1 MDSRAIGIFDS
12 GFGGL
17 TAVREVIKLAPN
29 EDIVFF
35 GDNARIPYGTKTAS
49 IITKYALQDITFL
62 ISRDVKLIIVAC
74 GTVSSTL
81 PTKYARRVPV
91 PYITVVEPTALAAKK
106 ATKNKKIGILG
117 TAATIRSGAFK
128 DALSSLDGE
137 IETVSVA
144 CPLFVPLVEN
154 GYIDKDCEI
163 TRLAAAEYLAPLKE
177 AGVDTV
183 ILGCT
188 HYPLISE
195 VIRELMGDGVTL
207 IDSGFEAAR
216 YAVELLRKNE
226 LQNDRGGELRFFTSD
241 NAEDFAKGAKLF
253 MGDSLPES
261 AETVAIDSVPV
272 NPLLKQE

>member
-17 TAVREVIKLAPN
+17 TAAREVMSLAPT

-49 IITKYALQDITFL
+49 IITKYSLQDISFL
-62 ISRDVKLIIVAC
+62 LSQDVKLIIAAC

-81 PTKYARRVPV
+81 SEEYAKRVPV
-91 PYITVVEPTALAAKK
+91 PYITVVEPTARAAAR

-117 TAATIRSGAFK
+117 THATVRSGAFK
-128 DALSSLDGE
+128 NALLRLDGE
-137 IETVSVA
+137 VETVSVA

-154 GYIDKDCEI
+154 GYIQRDCEI
-163 TRLAAAEYLAPLKE
+163 TRLAAAEYLAPLMA

-188 HYPLISE
+188 HYPLIKDIISD
-195 VIRELMGDGVTL
+195 LMGENVTL
-207 IDSGFEAAR
+207 IDSGYETAKFAL
-216 YAVELLRKNE
+216 ELLSENGLE
-226 LQNDRGGELRFFTSD
+226 NTNGGARHFFTSD
-241 NAEDFAKGAKLF
+241 NAEDFSSLGGLF
-253 MGDSLPES
+253 MGGALCGGAD
-261 AETVAIDSVPV
+261 TVAIESVPV
-272 NPLLKQE
+272 NPLLIK

>member
-17 TAVREVIKLAPN
+17 TAAREVIDLAPT

-49 IITKYALQDITFL
+49 IITKYSLQDISFL
-62 ISRDVKLIIVAC
+62 LSRDVKLIIVAC

-81 PTKYARRVPV
+81 AEEYARRVPV
-91 PYITVVEPTALAAKK
+91 PYITVIEPTALAAKK
-106 ATKNKKIGILG
+106 ATRNKRIGILG
-117 TAATIRSGAFK
+117 TAATVRSGAFEN
-128 DALSSLDGE
+128 ALSALDPE

-154 GYIDKDCEI
+154 GYIQKDCEI
-163 TRLAAAEYLAPLKE
+163 TRLAAAEYLAPLKK

-195 VIRELMGDGVTL
+195 VISDLMGRDVTL
-207 IDSGFEAAR
+207 IDSGFETAK
-216 YAVELLRKNE
+216 YAVELLKEKNLHNE
-226 LQNDRGGELRFFTSD
+226 SGGVLRFYTSD
-241 NAEDFAKGAKLF
+241 NAEDFARGAKLF
-253 MGDSLPES
+253 MGDSLPEK

-272 NPLLKQE
+272 NPLLTK

>member
-17 TAVREVIKLAPN
+17 TAAREVIDLAPT

-49 IITKYALQDITFL
+49 IITKYSLQDISFL
-62 ISRDVKLIIVAC
+62 LSRDVKLIIVAC

-81 PTKYARRVPV
+81 AEEYARRVPV
-91 PYITVVEPTALAAKK
+91 PYITVIEPTALAAKK
-106 ATKNKKIGILG
+106 ATRNKRIGILG
-117 TAATIRSGAFK
+117 TAATVRSGAFEN
-128 DALSSLDGE
+128 ALSALDPE

-154 GYIDKDCEI
+154 GYIQKNCEI
-163 TRLAAAEYLAPLKE
+163 TRLAAAEYLAPLKK

-195 VIRELMGDGVTL
+195 VISDLMGSDVTL
-207 IDSGFEAAR
+207 IDSGFETAK
-216 YAVELLRKNE
+216 YAVELLKKKN
-226 LQNDRGGELRFFTSD
+226 LQNENGGVLRFYTSD
-241 NAEDFAKGAKLF
+241 NAEDFARGAKLF
-253 MGDSLPES
+253 MGDSLPEK

-272 NPLLKQE
+272 NPLLTK